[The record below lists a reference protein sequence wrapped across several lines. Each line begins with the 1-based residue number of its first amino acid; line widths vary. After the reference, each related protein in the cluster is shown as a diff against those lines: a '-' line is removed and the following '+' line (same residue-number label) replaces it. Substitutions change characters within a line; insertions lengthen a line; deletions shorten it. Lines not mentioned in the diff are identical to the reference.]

1 MPICHWVWRLSQRRR
16 ADLSRGTMCG
26 SATAPDLASEPPPR
40 RQLASDRPRAH
51 PHGGAPPQTARL
63 V

>member
-26 SATAPDLASEPPPR
+26 SATAPDLASEP
-40 RQLASDRPRAH
+40 RAA
-51 PHGGAPPQTARL
+51 APTCLWSTACTSSWWRTTTNR
-63 V
+63 